1 MNRISKSSAVLLI
14 ALIIAASIFTIVVI
28 RAYVLPKSI
37 VVPNDYPFIQ
47 TAIDHANAGD
57 TVTVKK
63 GTYQLTAPVEISK
76 PLSLIGEEPQTTI
89 VDGNGHNPSASA
101 ANLMTFQIG
110 APDVTISGFTITDC
124 NFAIRVEN
132 FAKQSAPSNCKI
144 VGNIFTNNYQAIDIQ
159 RSENFEIKDNTINNN
174 EGGIYISSNGMASTG
189 VISGNTVT
197 QNGQGISIY
206 SQSVTVSDNRITNN
220 REGLNLEWTG
230 PYSIFDNT
238 ILNNSLYGV
247 IFGPGVSNTLFHNNE
262 VDRNTIGINL
272 ENFVVSGDAYI
283 GSGNVVYSNNLID
296 NGQNAFVEKSYLY
309 KSPNSVNGT
318 DIVSWDNGKDGNY
331 WSDYS
336 GNGTYVIDQNN
347 IDHHP
352 LIFPAFIGTMAFYLI
367 IITVVVLFAIITF
380 LLLYRK
386 HRKTAKEIR

>member
-1 MNRISKSSAVLLI
+1 MRISKLSAILLI

-28 RAYVLPKSI
+28 RAYVLPKAI

-57 TVTVKK
+57 TITVKK

-89 VDGNGHNPSASA
+89 IDGNGHNPSASA

-124 NFAIRVEN
+124 NFAIRVDN
-132 FAKQSAPSNCKI
+132 FAKQSIPSNCKI
-144 VGNIFTNNYQAIDIQ
+144 AGNIFTNNHQAIDIQ
-159 RSENFEIKDNTINNN
+159 RSENFEIKDNTISNN
-174 EGGIYISSNGMASTG
+174 EGGIYVSSNGGASTG

-206 SQSVTVSDNRITNN
+206 SQSVVVSDNRITNN

-230 PYSIFDNT
+230 PYSIFDNR
-238 ILNNSLYGV
+238 ILNNSLCGV

-262 VDRNTIGINL
+262 VEGNTVGIKL
-272 ENFVVSGDAYI
+272 ENFVVSGDAY
-283 GSGNVVYSNNLID
+283 L
-296 NGQNAFVEKSYLY
+296 GQE
-309 KSPNSVNGT
+309 T
-318 DIVSWDNGKDGNY
+318 
-331 WSDYS
+331 
-336 GNGTYVIDQNN
+336 
-347 IDHHP
+347 
-352 LIFPAFIGTMAFYLI
+352 
-367 IITVVVLFAIITF
+367 
-380 LLLYRK
+380 
-386 HRKTAKEIR
+386 